1 MAIVLERLI
10 SETAKACGV
19 TVEQILSSDRSER
32 VKSARQLAMFVA
44 HKNFTFCL
52 PEIAAAFGKTHATVI
67 QAVRIVGRRLK
78 IDKCLRD
85 HHKHLQEVLVSVM
98 TSGPSERILELA
110 HFHGDGGPLNV
121 RILGNPN
128 EINLTMCSRGGV
140 MNIAVTANKGG
151 GK

>member
-1 MAIVLERLI
+1 MRLTQKQF
-10 SETAKACGV
+10 SLG
-19 TVEQILSSDRSER
+19 L
-32 VKSARQLAMFVA
+32 LAVPTLIFMV
-44 HKNFTFCL
+44 
-52 PEIAAAFGKTHATVI
+52 
-67 QAVRIVGRRLK
+67 
-78 IDKCLRD
+78 
-85 HHKHLQEVLVSVM
+85 KHLQEVLVSVM